1 MMELDF
7 IKIKCP
13 NCGSV
18 LQVKKQP
25 GLDSKS
31 ITCPV
36 CKTRSPFMEFGNI
49 NNRQTEE
56 TEYPGKRKYS
66 EPGTQYNSGKNQV
79 IGRLIA
85 VSAGCTY
92 QLRPGRNVVGRKAQ
106 ASTADFQIPMGDK
119 KRMSREHLIIEVTND
134 PVKGYV
140 HCVKLYKEKVNPT
153 FVGNERLEYGDCL
166 ILKKGDLI
174 RLPDVD
180 VRFEL
185 LDSDDTE
192 Y

>member
-1 MMELDF
+1 MVELDF
-7 IKIKCP
+7 VKIKCP

-18 LQVKKQP
+18 LQVKNQP
-25 GLDSKS
+25 GLDGKS

-36 CKTRSPFMEFGNI
+36 CKTKSPFMEFRNI
-49 NNRQTEE
+49 NNRQTEK
-56 TEYPGKRKYS
+56 TEYLGGTYS
-66 EPGTQYNSGKNQV
+66 ESRTQYNSGKNLV
-79 IGRLIA
+79 IGRLFV
-85 VSAGCTY
+85 VSTGCIY
-92 QLRPGRNVVGRKAQ
+92 QLKPGQNVVGRKAQ

-153 FVGNERLEYGDCL
+153 FIGKERLEFGDCF
-166 ILKKGDLI
+166 ILKKNDMI

-185 LDSDDTE
+185 VDSDDTE
-192 Y
+192 F

>member
-1 MMELDF
+1 MDPDL

-13 NCGSV
+13 RCGSV
-18 LQVKKQP
+18 LQLKNQP
-25 GLDSKS
+25 GLETKS

-36 CKTRSPFMEFGNI
+36 CHTRSPYVEFKYVGYN
-49 NNRQTEE
+49 QPEE
-56 TEYPGKRKYS
+56 TEYPGQQKSS
-66 EPGTQYNSGKNQV
+66 ESETQYDSGKNLV
-79 IGRLIA
+79 IGRLVA
-85 VSAGCTY
+85 VSAGCTF

-153 FVGNERLEYGDCL
+153 FIGNERLEYGDCL

-185 LDSDDTE
+185 VDCDDTE
-192 Y
+192 F

>member
-1 MMELDF
+1 MDPDL

-13 NCGSV
+13 RCGSV
-18 LQVKKQP
+18 LQVKNQP
-25 GLDSKS
+25 GLETKS

-36 CKTRSPFMEFGNI
+36 CHTKSSYVEFKYVGYN
-49 NNRQTEE
+49 QPEE
-56 TEYPGKRKYS
+56 TEYPGQQKSS
-66 EPGTQYNSGKNQV
+66 ESGTQYDSGKNLV
-79 IGRLIA
+79 IGRLVA

-153 FVGNERLEYGDCL
+153 FIGNERLEYGDCL

-174 RLPDVD
+174 RMPDVD

-185 LDSDDTE
+185 VDSDDTE